1 MSHKEL
7 HFLSYKEP
15 NSLLFEE
22 LFSLSYNELH
32 SLSSKELHSLSCKEK
47 SCSPSHLLF
56 QDPIYSRNYILL
68 IQGIKGLFKDR
79 ESDLMLVSDQAVF
92 SSSCLENLENHKV
105 FEIPWERFISC
116 LRWYDTLWFAHRPVT
131 IERNTCGPEK
141 CITYNILYCR
151 SVTMDRTTCRS
162 KIGVISIDLESG
174 FLCGFD
180 NFHQTVPC
188 ERKKNQV
195 LSRSKAN
202 S

>member
-92 SSSCLENLENHKV
+92 FFKLLGKDRKSY
-105 FEIPWERFISC
+105 R
-116 LRWYDTLWFAHRPVT
+116 YDTL
-131 IERNTCGPEK
+131 
-141 CITYNILYCR
+141 
-151 SVTMDRTTCRS
+151 
-162 KIGVISIDLESG
+162 
-174 FLCGFD
+174 
-180 NFHQTVPC
+180 
-188 ERKKNQV
+188 
-195 LSRSKAN
+195 
-202 S
+202 